1 MNRKMFSL
9 VTSFAILSSSF
20 SPTWAAGKNFT
31 YNNLEKSLAIHAEAK
46 EVKSSEVKEE
56 LPLVTET
63 MPDDRVK
70 DKYARIIFVPKTS
83 KVDGVQNFGKLLDKD
98 NKEVLLSDISYKNNI
113 IKGKEYYVLKDA
125 KWKNILF
132 YKENNK
138 QVLSVRKAVN
148 NESDPDKKKVHEF
161 LAWTRNGIKVEPFY
175 DTYPINIK
183 SHSIENPLIFT
194 AIFQTSPY
202 FYSLDDSRNFDS
214 DGYRIYRTYIGK
226 LIVDEYNE
234 VLFMATSEDD
244 KLMGDISLYDSQKK
258 YANYEGDFSKKIYL
272 YIRKNSGTHS
282 FADFKPETINSEGKT
297 FWFWSVDSDFSGP
310 VEDDF
315 DIGKIDQVYRAQ
327 FIVDYIRIHDN
338 FDLGKNPI
346 PSGCYEV
353 DFQAEDGYLFRNPLR
368 YKRYAVREGK
378 TLEGIISKF
387 SLEPKLK
394 DKNNVEYKGKVAWYD
409 GFTKIDNIKE
419 VKINSNKVFTAR
431 RVRDFESEKFNS
443 VVKEVKVKLNEDVS
457 SEKLKEG
464 ITNLPKN
471 VEVEIKTK
479 ADTSKVGQTKAV
491 LKITFSDTS
500 SKEVEVP
507 IKVIEREDGKLIT
520 PIPTIGAEDIIKEE
534 VPYNGKIDLSD
545 NIKNLPDGAKIED
558 VSDSINTKT
567 PGKYIGK
574 VKVTFKDGSSR
585 IVEIL
590 VEVLAPLSDSYNP
603 STKEVEVKLNEDVSP
618 EKLKEGITNLPKNVE
633 VEIKTK
639 ADTSKAGKTKAVL
652 KLIFSDT
659 SVKEVK
665 VLVKVVEKIDG
676 GIVKPIPTIKAED
689 IIKEKVSYNGKIN
702 LLDNIKNLPSEAKV
716 EDISETIDTKT
727 PVTYIGKVKVTF
739 KGGSS
744 RIVEIPVEVLAPMSD
759 SYNPST
765 KEVEVKLNEDV
776 SPEKL
781 KEGITNLPKNV
792 EVEIKTKADTSK
804 VGQTK
809 STLKLIFS
817 DTSSKK
823 VEVTVKVVNQI
834 SGTIIKPVPTIKAE
848 DIIKED
854 VPYNGKINLLDNIKN
869 LPDGAKL
876 EGISEAIDTK
886 TPGSYVGKVK
896 VTFKDGSSR
905 IVEVPVEVLTPLA
918 EKFQV
923 KKPEKTKV
931 ENLDSL
937 SPSEKSEIME
947 KVKKV
952 NSQAVTVVVSDEG
965 EVTLVY
971 ADGSKNVISP
981 EDTIVLKEKE
991 SDKKDPED
999 KPGKEENKKDPEEKP
1014 GKEKDNKDPEDK
1026 PGKEEDNKDPEEK
1039 PGKEDKKDPE
1049 DKPGKEEDNK
1059 KPEENIEEARDKKEN
1074 KLDSWNG
1081 FPRYYVR
1088 NHETPTYKVEVKI
1101 NSQLSHT
1108 KTQVNP
1114 KKFVIDIKSG
1124 TYTLTE
1130 DGKTLEKSMD
1140 VKPIIENN
1148 RTMLPL
1154 RALAEIIGAKVIWND
1169 ATRTASFTRDGLTAL
1184 IQIDGSKIVLS
1195 NGKTIDLEAK
1205 PLNVNGRIYLP
1216 VVYVGQVFGLTS
1228 GNADD
1233 GKEDDIEWKEETK
1246 TVIINIK

>member
-1 MNRKMFSL
+1 MNRKMFSF

-46 EVKSSEVKEE
+46 EIKSSEVKEE

-63 MPDDRVK
+63 MPNDRVK
-70 DKYARIIFVPKTS
+70 DKYARIIFVPKTG
-83 KVDGVQNFGKLLDKD
+83 KVNGVQNYGKLLDKEG
-98 NKEVLLSDISYKNNI
+98 KEVLLSDIAYNNAR
-113 IKGKEYYVLKDA
+113 IKGKEYYVLKNEA
-125 KWKNILF
+125 WMNILK
-132 YKENNK
+132 YRENNK
-138 QVLSVRKAVN
+138 QVFYVRKADN
-148 NESDPDKKKVHEF
+148 NESDPEKKKVHEF
-161 LAWTRNGIKVEPFY
+161 LGWKQNGVEVTPFEY
-175 DTYPINIK
+175 GFL
-183 SHSIENPLIFT
+183 SSILKYSIDNPLVLT
-194 AIFQTSPY
+194 SKFQNVPY
-202 FYSLDDSRNFDS
+202 FYSNNSSPKVDY
-214 DGYRIYRTYIGK
+214 DGYDFSLKKNDYSRVEFYPVGQESTWAG
-226 LIVDEYNE
+226 
-234 VLFMATSEDD
+234 VL
-244 KLMGDISLYDSQKK
+244 SLKESQKK
-258 YANYEGDFSKKIYL
+258 FYVKDIQNSKYIYL
-272 YIRKNSGTHS
+272 FIRKNSGTYK
-282 FADFKPETINSEGKT
+282 FGDLKPEPISSENKK
-297 FWFWSVDSDFSGP
+297 FWYWSLYGDLSKSVK
-310 VEDDF
+310 DDF
-315 DIGKIDQVYRAQ
+315 EIGSKDLDFRAQYIGEYLKID
-327 FIVDYIRIHDN
+327 DN
-338 FDLGKNPI
+338 FDLVENPI
-346 PSGCYEV
+346 PEGFYEV
-353 DFQAEDGYLFRNPLR
+353 NFKPEDGYSSISNFINGYR
-368 YKRYAVREGK
+368 KFAVREGC
-378 TLEGIISKF
+378 GVGNIINLPES
-387 SLEPKLK
+387 PKLK
-394 DKNNVEYKGKVAWYD
+394 DTNNNECTGKTAWYD
-409 GFTKIDNIKE
+409 GYTKIDDISK
-419 VKINSNKVFTAR
+419 VKIYSNKVFTAR
-431 RVRDFESEKFNS
+431 RVRDFESEKFNPE
-443 VVKEVKVKLNEDVS
+443 VKEVEVNLNEDVS

-479 ADTSKVGQTKAV
+479 ADTSQLGKSKVV
-491 LKITFSDTS
+491 LKLIFSDTS

-520 PIPTIGAEDIIKEE
+520 PIPTIGAENIIKEK
-534 VPYNGKIDLSD
+534 VSYNGKINLLD
-545 NIKNLPDGAKIED
+545 NIKNLPSEAKVED
-558 VSDSINTKT
+558 ISETIDTKT

-585 IVEIL
+585 IVEIP

-639 ADTSKAGKTKAVL
+639 ADTSQLGKSKVVL

-659 SVKEVK
+659 SSKEVEVPIK
-665 VLVKVVEKIDG
+665 VIEREDG
-676 GIVKPIPTIKAED
+676 KLITPIPTIGAEN

-727 PVTYIGKVKVTF
+727 PGKYIGKVKVTF
-739 KGGSS
+739 KDGSS
-744 RIVEIPVEVLAPMSD
+744 RIVEIPVEVLAPLSD

-792 EVEIKTKADTSK
+792 EVEIKTKADTSQLGKSK
-804 VGQTK
+804 VV
-809 STLKLIFS
+809 LKLIFS
-817 DTSSKK
+817 DTSSKE
-823 VEVTVKVVNQI
+823 VEVPIKVI
-834 SGTIIKPVPTIKAE
+834 EREDGKLITPIPTIGAE
-848 DIIKED
+848 NIIKEK
-854 VPYNGKINLLDNIKN
+854 VSYNGKINLLDNIKN
-869 LPDGAKL
+869 LPSEAKV
-876 EGISEAIDTK
+876 EDISETIDTK
-886 TPGSYVGKVK
+886 TPGTYIGKVK
-896 VTFKDGSSR
+896 VTFKGGSSR

-1088 NHETPTYKVEVKI
+1088 NHETPTYKVEVKT
-1101 NSQLSHT
+1101 NSQVSLT
-1108 KTQVNP
+1108 KTQITP
-1114 KKFVIDIKSG
+1114 RKFVIDINSG

-1148 RTMLPL
+1148 RTMLSL
-1154 RALAEIIGAKVIWND
+1154 RALAEILDAKVIWND

-1216 VVYVGQVFGLTS
+1216 LVYVGQVFGLTS

-1233 GKEDDIEWKEETK
+1233 DKENDIEWKEESK
-1246 TVIINIK
+1246 TVTINIK

>member
-1 MNRKMFSL
+1 MNRKMFSI
-9 VTSFAILSSSF
+9 VTSLAILSSSF

-46 EVKSSEVKEE
+46 EVKSSEAKEE
-56 LPLVTET
+56 LPLVRET
-63 MPDDRVK
+63 MPDDSVK
-70 DKYARIIFVPKTS
+70 DKYARIIFVPGTS
-83 KVDGVQNFGKLLDKD
+83 TINGVKNYGKLLDKEGE
-98 NKEVLLSDISYKNNI
+98 KVLLSDISYKD
-113 IKGKEYYVLKDA
+113 KTGKEFVVRGKEYYALKTA
-125 KWKNILF
+125 KWINILE

-138 QVLSVRKAVN
+138 KVLYVRKADN
-148 NESDPDKKKVHEF
+148 NESDPEKKKYHGF
-161 LAWTRNGIKVEPFY
+161 LGWKQDGKDVNPFDY
-175 DTYPINIK
+175 GFPANISK
-183 SHSIENPLIFT
+183 CSIDNPLVFKSK
-194 AIFQTSPY
+194 FQNVPY
-202 FYSLDDSRNFDS
+202 FYSNKSSPKLDY
-214 DGYRIYRTYIGK
+214 DGYDFSLKKKDYSRVEFYPVGQESTWAG
-226 LIVDEYNE
+226 
-234 VLFMATSEDD
+234 VL
-244 KLMGDISLYDSQKK
+244 SLKDTQKK
-258 YANYEGDFSKKIYL
+258 FSLTDIQNSKNIYLYISKKSGPYKFGDFKPEPISSDNKKFWYWSSNGDFSK
-272 YIRKNSGTHS
+272 
-282 FADFKPETINSEGKT
+282 
-297 FWFWSVDSDFSGP
+297 SVK
-310 VEDDF
+310 DDF
-315 DIGKIDQVYRAQ
+315 EIGSKDLEFRAQYIGEYLKID
-327 FIVDYIRIHDN
+327 DN
-338 FDLGKNPI
+338 FDLVENPI
-346 PSGCYEV
+346 PEGFYEV
-353 DFQAEDGYLFRNPLR
+353 NFKPEDGYSSISNFRNAYR
-368 YKRYAVREGK
+368 KFAVREGCGVGNITNLPKHPELIDMNNHKYTEK
-378 TLEGIISKF
+378 T
-387 SLEPKLK
+387 
-394 DKNNVEYKGKVAWYD
+394 AWYD
-409 GFTKIDNIKE
+409 GYTKIDDIST
-419 VKINSNKVFTAR
+419 VKIDSDKVFTAR
-431 RVRDFESEKFNS
+431 IVRNFESEKFS
-443 VVKEVKVKLNEDVS
+443 PVVKEVEVNLNEDVS
-457 SEKLKEG
+457 LEKLRKG
-464 ITNLPKN
+464 ITNLPEEVK
-471 VEVEIKTK
+471 VEIKTK
-479 ADTSKVGQTKAV
+479 ADTSQLGKSKVV
-491 LKITFSDTS
+491 LKLIFSDTS

-727 PVTYIGKVKVTF
+727 PGTYIGKVKVTF

-817 DTSSKK
+817 DTSSKE

-905 IVEVPVEVLTPLA
+905 IVEIPIEVLAPIS
-918 EKFQV
+918 EKSQV
-923 KKPEKTKV
+923 QKPDKTKV
-931 ENLDSL
+931 EKLESL

-971 ADGSKNVISP
+971 ADGSKNIISP

-1074 KLDSWNG
+1074 KLDSWNY

-1088 NHETPTYKVEVKI
+1088 DHKAPTYKVEVKT
-1101 NSQLSHT
+1101 NSQVSHT

-1114 KKFVIDIKSG
+1114 RKFVIDINSG

-1130 DGKTLEKSMD
+1130 DGKTLEKSME

-1154 RALAEIIGAKVIWND
+1154 RALAEILDAKVIWND

-1184 IQIDGSKIVLS
+1184 IQIDGNKIVLS

-1216 VVYVGQVFGLTS
+1216 LVYVGQVFGLTS

-1233 GKEDDIEWKEETK
+1233 DKENDIEWKEESK
-1246 TVIINIK
+1246 TVTINIK